1 MMGEQAVLVGA
12 IWAGAL
18 LLWLAFLLFYDG
30 FRRPLTRAEIDA
42 FLGTLGD
49 RMEET
54 GNDSARLRAFLEDD
68 DGREFVMVNLVRT
81 RPGQVTDP
89 ASGETRAG
97 SEWLRRYSDPFVRG
111 LIARGGH
118 PLYVG
123 AKVGGY
129 IDAWNTPRPIRPF
142 APCIRTRR
150 WGSRRP
156 SLSRRSDRSPFMPAR
171 GSRWG
176 WGSHSLRRLRI
187 SRF

>member
-1 MMGEQAVLVGA
+1 MMGEQAFLVGG

-81 RPGQVTDP
+81 RPGQ
-89 ASGETRAG
+89 S
-97 SEWLRRYSDPFVRG
+97 
-111 LIARGGH
+111 
-118 PLYVG
+118 
-123 AKVGGY
+123 
-129 IDAWNTPRPIRPF
+129 PIRP
-142 APCIRTRR
+142 AARRARAANGCAAIRT
-150 WGSRRP
+150 P
-156 SLSRRSDRSPFMPAR
+156 SCA
-171 GSRWG
+171 G
-176 WGSHSLRRLRI
+176 
-187 SRF
+187 